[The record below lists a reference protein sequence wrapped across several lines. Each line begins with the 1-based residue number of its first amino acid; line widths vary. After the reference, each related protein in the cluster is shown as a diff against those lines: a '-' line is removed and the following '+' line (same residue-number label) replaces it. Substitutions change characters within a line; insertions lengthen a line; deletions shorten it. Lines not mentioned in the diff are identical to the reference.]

1 MGRWAA
7 TFVTGL
13 LLAAVLGA
21 QQRQNTGSADAGDL
35 EVFQVRPN
43 FYVIGGAGANLSV
56 KTGEEG
62 GVLLRVPH
70 RVTRPTSVSLLS
82 KNCPHSPFATSSTRA
97 PTRTTSAGTS
107 ESRR

>member
-7 TFVTGL
+7 TFVTAL

-43 FYVIGGAGANLSV
+43 FYVIGGAGANISVQTGQDRAWWLSSMPA
-56 KTGEEG
+56 GQ
-62 GVLLRVPH
+62 R
-70 RVTRPTSVSLLS
+70 RPTSLSLRS
-82 KNCPHSPFATSSTRA
+82 RDCRHSPFATSSTRA
-97 PTRTTSAGTS
+97 PTRITSAGT
-107 ESRR
+107 